1 MMPLSRVVW
10 SEGMHLAQHHFQA
23 QNRYFEDSINFALSQ
38 LFYKSYGLA
47 GLELDGDALRNGTV
61 SLIHARG
68 VLPDGLAF
76 HIPEGDPA
84 PSAREIRD
92 LFSPTQDS
100 HVVHLAIPPY
110 RPGGSNCL
118 MPGGSGSREARY
130 VAEASRVPDETT
142 GRDEKALEL
151 GRKNFRLMLDVELGE
166 DIVSLPLARVRRD
179 GTGHFIYDDHYIP
192 PCLQIGAS
200 PGLLELLQRLLDIL
214 ESKGDALADERRSEQ
229 KSLAEYA
236 AHEVANFWLSHAI
249 HSSLAPL
256 RYHLEVRRT
265 RPEQLYMEMVR
276 LAGAL
281 CTFSL
286 DSHPRNLP
294 LYSHDQLYETFSA
307 LDRHIRAHLGV
318 IIPTSCISILLTR
331 EREYL
336 HTAELKDKR
345 CFDTSEWILG
355 VRSTLPE
362 AEVVSGVPK
371 LAKVCSAKHI
381 IRLVKE
387 AYAGLALDHLPLP
400 PSAVSPRIG
409 SHYFRLTKSGPCWES
424 IQKAKD
430 VGVYAPSALA
440 DAEFELLIVLE
451 GEE

>member
-1 MMPLSRVVW
+1 MPMSRVVW

-23 QNRYFEDSINFALSQ
+23 QGRYFEESVNFALSH
-38 LFYKSYGLA
+38 LFYRPYGLA
-47 GLELDGDALRNGTV
+47 GLELDVEALRNGTV
-61 SLIHARG
+61 SLIHTRG

-76 HIPEGDPA
+76 NIPEGDPL
-84 PSAREIRD
+84 PGTREIRD
-92 LFSPTQDS
+92 IFSPTQES
-100 HVVHLAIPPY
+100 HLVHLTIPPY
-110 RPGGSNCL
+110 RPNQSNCALPGDGGS
-118 MPGGSGSREARY
+118 RDARY

-142 GRDEKALEL
+142 GRDEKAVDL
-151 GRKNFRLMLDVELGE
+151 GRKNFRLMLDVELAE
-166 DIVSLPLARVRRD
+166 DLVSLPLARVRRD

-192 PCLQIGAS
+192 PCLQTGAS
-200 PGLLELLQRLLDIL
+200 PRLLELLQRVIDIL
-214 ESKGDALADERRSEQ
+214 ESKGGALADERQSEQ
-229 KSLAEYA
+229 KSLGDYA
-236 AHEVANFWLSHAI
+236 THEVANFWLSHAI

-265 RPEQLYMEMVR
+265 RPDELYMEMVR

-294 LYSHDQLYETFSA
+294 LYDHDHLYETFSA
-307 LDRHIRAHLGV
+307 LERHIRAHLGV
-318 IIPTSCISILLTR
+318 MIPTSCIKIRLKR

-336 HTAELKDKR
+336 HTAELEDKR
-345 CFDTSEWILG
+345 CFDRSEWILG
-355 VRSTLPE
+355 VRSTL
-362 AEVVSGVPK
+362 AESDVVSAVPK
-371 LAKVCSAKHI
+371 LAKLCSAKHI

-387 AYAGLALDHLPLP
+387 AFPGLTLDHLSLP
-400 PSAVSPRIG
+400 PAAISPQVG
-409 SHYFRLTKSGPCWES
+409 SHYFRVAKSGPCWDS